1 MPFFN
6 LTSRGGGT
14 GVIGGRSRGV
24 KSFLLRQVI
33 TRGYLVGGYINS
45 QPWTNVNYIQHSTD
59 SAVDQ
64 GNLISSAGGYIG
76 SSHNANRHFVWNT
89 GGMGGYSTASSYNM
103 RTNVNTGDFS
113 MPQTYDDSEGM
124 QSSDP
129 VTGFGMMAYVF
140 GNSTTISKF
149 NLATEGFAGTI
160 GSSALND
167 SNAGHHY
174 GENYGYVWNG
184 SGTTTKFTYATE
196 AQSGVASAANHHQQ
210 KGHSSKIGFGWAGN
224 EGSYNGGNAF
234 RKWNYATDSVVSN
247 HSKPIAN
254 SGEENLDMGQAHAY
268 MLGMFDGAQNNRAWR
283 WNYSTDSGFEGSSTM
298 QPRGSG
304 ISGRSSGACAWRD

>member
-174 GENYGYVWNG
+174 GENYGYVWNMLPKLNLAWLLRQTITNKKDIVLKLVLVG
-184 SGTTTKFTYATE
+184 PATRDRITEETRFVNGTMLRIVLFLTT
-196 AQSGVASAANHHQQ
+196 ANLLLTLG
-210 KGHSSKIGFGWAGN
+210 KKI
-224 EGSYNGGNAF
+224 
-234 RKWNYATDSVVSN
+234 
-247 HSKPIAN
+247 
-254 SGEENLDMGQAHAY
+254 
-268 MLGMFDGAQNNRAWR
+268 
-283 WNYSTDSGFEGSSTM
+283 
-298 QPRGSG
+298 
-304 ISGRSSGACAWRD
+304 